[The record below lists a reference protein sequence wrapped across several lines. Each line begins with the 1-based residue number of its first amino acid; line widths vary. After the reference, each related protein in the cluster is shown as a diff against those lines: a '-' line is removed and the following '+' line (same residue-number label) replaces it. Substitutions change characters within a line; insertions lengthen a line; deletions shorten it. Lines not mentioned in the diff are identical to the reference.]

1 MASSPPPPAP
11 IRNVTTIAETIDAI
25 STIIDW
31 SIATASR
38 LGYFAAM
45 YKRITIA
52 KWPRLPTRLRLG
64 SWME

>member
-1 MASSPPPPAP
+1 MPSSPPPPAP

-52 KWPRLPTRLRLG
+52 VGAAIEQGKIGRAHV
-64 SWME
+64 